1 MNETI
6 TKLYDL
12 CVIYGL
18 RLFYAV
24 LIFIIGRWISRILS
38 NAISRIMK
46 KANLDNLL
54 CSFAQHLIYFTLLVF
69 VIIAALNKL
78 GVQTT
83 SFVAVIGAAGLAIG
97 FALQGSL
104 SNFAAG
110 VMLVLFKPFKV
121 GDFIEGGSSTGV
133 VEEIQIFNTILRSPD
148 NKKIIVPNSKITDDK
163 IINYTGIDKRRIDLV
178 FGISYDDDIKTAKNT
193 LEKILSSN
201 DKILEDPKPLIA
213 VSELADSSVNLV
225 CRPWVKPAD
234 YWDVYFDL
242 LEKGKINLEK
252 QGITIPY
259 PQNDVHLY
267 QNK

>member
-1 MNETI
+1 MDETLA
-6 TKLYDL
+6 KLYDV
-12 CVIYGL
+12 CVLYGL
-18 RLFYAV
+18 RVIYA
-24 LIFIIGRWISRILS
+24 LIIFIIGKWASRI
-38 NAISRIMK
+38 ISKAVSKVMK
-46 KANLDNLL
+46 KAHVDDLL
-54 CSFAQHLIYFTLLVF
+54 CSFTQHLTYFTILVF

-121 GDFIEGGSSTGV
+121 GDFIEAASATGV

-148 NKKIIVPNSKITDDK
+148 NKIIIMPNAKITGDK

-178 FGISYDDDIKTAKNT
+178 FSISYSDNIKTAKEA
-193 LEKILSSN
+193 LEKLLSDN
-201 DKILEDPKPLIA
+201 AKILKDPKPLIA
-213 VSELADSSVNLV
+213 VSELGESSVNLV

-242 LEKGKINLEK
+242 LEKGKISLEK
-252 QGITIPY
+252 QGITIPF
-259 PQNDVHLY
+259 PQRDVHLY
-267 QNK
+267 QKK